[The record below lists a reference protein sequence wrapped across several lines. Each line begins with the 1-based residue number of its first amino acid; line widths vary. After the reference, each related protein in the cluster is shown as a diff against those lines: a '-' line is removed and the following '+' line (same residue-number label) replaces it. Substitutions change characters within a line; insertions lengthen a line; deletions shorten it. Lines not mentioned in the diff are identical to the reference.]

1 MVKNEKTKREEYNNI
16 YKSAKGNWDKYIIF
30 IELGLNL
37 LNPNGVISFI
47 VKNTLIS
54 SKYSETIRRM
64 MLNYN
69 IREIRDYSTV
79 EVFKNADVYPVIFR
93 MNKQKEKDN
102 YVAVNVMKTLNDYK
116 VQNKIESVEFYKNIF
131 LDFYF
136 FENKYSKIILKLLK
150 KNNFE
155 SNDIC
160 KIISACTVN
169 ESYKM
174 KEIILDKK
182 NMDIDDFKFINSGT
196 IDPYKTLWGKKKTQY
211 IKKQYLYPSININK
225 LKKISNERANIT
237 NAEKL
242 IIANMTKGLECFYDK
257 KSNYCAGKSTTIILK
272 GKKNY
277 SLKFICAILNSKLI
291 NFFVLIYFN
300 SLKMSGGA
308 INFGQE
314 QIKKL
319 PFPLDLNNLNKISE
333 IVEKILKKINLDT
346 NADISEEK
354 KIIDH
359 LVYQCFGLN
368 PDEVKLVENFEV

>member
-1 MVKNEKTKREEYNNI
+1 
-16 YKSAKGNWDKYIIF
+16 
-30 IELGLNL
+30 
-37 LNPNGVISFI
+37 
-47 VKNTLIS
+47 
-54 SKYSETIRRM
+54 
-64 MLNYN
+64 
-69 IREIRDYSTV
+69 
-79 EVFKNADVYPVIFR
+79 
-93 MNKQKEKDN
+93 
-102 YVAVNVMKTLNDYK
+102 
-116 VQNKIESVEFYKNIF
+116 
-131 LDFYF
+131 
-136 FENKYSKIILKLLK
+136 
-150 KNNFE
+150 
-155 SNDIC
+155 
-160 KIISACTVN
+160 
-169 ESYKM
+169 
-174 KEIILDKK
+174 
-182 NMDIDDFKFINSGT
+182 
-196 IDPYKTLWGKKKTQY
+196 
-211 IKKQYLYPSININK
+211 
-225 LKKISNERANIT
+225 
-237 NAEKL
+237 
-242 IIANMTKGLECFYDK
+242 MTKGLECFYDK